1 MLSPLVHW
9 EVNRGDAMHKYMN
22 YKEMFENRD
31 AAIEKLLNIIPQEL
45 TDNEHTLFIG
55 MSLGG
60 TYMAQ
65 KIAQHYN
72 RKSDI
77 LLLEHIMAPNN
88 ENLTIAIVTESED
101 VVIHT
106 QLISSFD
113 ISEDFVYSEAKRK
126 YDTDILDNKYK
137 FRKGEDI
144 VAIKDQ
150 IVILVDETSETG
162 LSMYAAVKSMI
173 TLGAKSVYLLS
184 PIMDKAAYN
193 NLLGI
198 CDGVFTPTRVIDYV
212 SCEHYYKK
220 LPTLSSRDLA
230 IYKQSK

>member
-1 MLSPLVHW
+1 
-9 EVNRGDAMHKYMN
+9 MN
-22 YKEMFENRD
+22 YKEMFDHRD
-31 AAIEKLLNIIPQEL
+31 MAIEKLLNIIPQEL
-45 TDNEHTLFIG
+45 TENEHTLFIG

-65 KIAQHYN
+65 KIARHYS
-72 RKSDI
+72 RRSDI

-106 QLISSFD
+106 ELISSFD

-162 LSMYAAVKSMI
+162 LSMYAAIKSMI

-184 PIMDKAAYN
+184 PVMDKAAYN

-220 LPTLSSRDLA
+220 LPALSSRDLA
-230 IYKQSK
+230 IDKQPK